1 MKPPDEPLMLGYAPS
16 AKPAHPALRKLIGA
30 ATLVCVGVGGAIG
43 SGIFRTP
50 GDVAA
55 LVASPWI
62 ILLLWISGG
71 AITLLQS
78 LVSAEL
84 ATRFPQAGGEYQY
97 LKEAYG
103 EFAAF
108 LFGWACTVFVIGAG
122 AATIARALG
131 DFAADLFRVDAAM
144 AEPAFA
150 CGAIIL
156 VVAVN
161 VLGLRTGA
169 FTQNLLTALKVA
181 AVLGIAVGACAT
193 SGRWTPAP
201 TPPGEST
208 PSIPS
213 IQVLFAAL
221 LPVFWPYTGATDS
234 IRLAE
239 EVHDVKKALPRA
251 LVATVA
257 VLTAVYVLYNY
268 ALLCAAS
275 PRQMAGH
282 ESIHADIFEGS
293 TAIPTRELILIA
305 SILICLGSISALFLA
320 NSRVTYALARDGLTF
335 RFLARM
341 SAAQAPVAS
350 LCAVGLIA
358 CGFALSRSFQQ
369 MLFIYFL
376 GSGLLFVL
384 TYFSLVVF
392 RRRDRRA
399 GRPFPADVYKTPA
412 GYLVVLILIAF
423 QVAISVAIIH
433 EDLAS
438 RTYDSLRT
446 LGVFLGLFIL
456 YIVWPKRRPCRNRL

>member
-1 MKPPDEPLMLGYAPS
+1 MDHPGETDAQPPLRRILGV
-16 AKPAHPALRKLIGA
+16 
-30 ATLVCVGVGGAIG
+30 ATLLCVGVGGAIG

-50 GDVAA
+50 GVVAA

-62 ILLLWISGG
+62 ILLLWVAGG

-108 LFGWACTVFVIGAG
+108 LFGWACTVFIIGAG

-131 DFAADLFRVDAAM
+131 DFAVDLFRLDAPW

-150 CGAIIL
+150 CGAIVL

-169 FTQNLLTALKVA
+169 FTQNLITALKVA

-193 SGRWTPAP
+193 SGRWTPAA
-201 TPPGEST
+201 PPPVET
-208 PSIPS
+208 AASIPS
-213 IQVLFAAL
+213 IRILFAAL
-221 LPVFWPYTGATDS
+221 LPVFWPYTGSTDS

-239 EVHDVKKALPRA
+239 EVHDVNKALPRA
-251 LVATVA
+251 LMGSVG

-275 PRQMAGH
+275 PQRMAGH
-282 ESIHADIFEGS
+282 ESIHADIFAGV

-341 SAAQAPVAS
+341 SGAQAPVAS
-350 LCAVGLIA
+350 LIAVGLVA
-358 CGFALSRSFQQ
+358 CTFALSRSFEQ

-384 TYFSLVVF
+384 TYFSLIVF

-412 GYLVVLILIAF
+412 GYLVVVILIAF
-423 QVAISVAIIH
+423 QVAISVTIIH
-433 EDLAS
+433 HDLAS

-446 LGVFLGLFIL
+446 LGAFAGLVIL
-456 YIVWPKRRPCRNRL
+456 YLVWPKRPGGTV